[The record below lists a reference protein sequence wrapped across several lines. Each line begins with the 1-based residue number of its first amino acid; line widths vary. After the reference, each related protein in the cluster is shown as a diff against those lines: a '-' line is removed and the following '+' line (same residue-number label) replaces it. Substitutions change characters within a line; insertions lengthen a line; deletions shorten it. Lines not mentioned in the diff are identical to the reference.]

1 MLILA
6 SASVRRKHL
15 LEQAG
20 YDFVVDPAKIGEIF
34 PKGKTPEETVSWL
47 ARQKSKVVA
56 QRHPDDVVLAAD
68 TIVLLNGKIYG
79 KPHTHEEAV
88 SMLRALSG
96 KEHEVFTGVSLRA
109 GGTPRALTVCTK
121 VRFFDLT
128 DEEIEEY
135 VATGEPFDKAGA
147 YAIQGRGAV
156 LVESIYGD
164 FYNVM
169 GLPLAHTVR
178 MLARAGVFPT
188 KHDKS

>member
-20 YDFVVDPAKIGEIF
+20 YEFEVDPARIGEIF

-56 QRHPDDVVLAAD
+56 ERHPNDPVLAAD
-68 TIVLLNGKIYG
+68 TIVLLDGKIYG
-79 KPHTHEEAV
+79 KPHTAEEAAQ
-88 SMLRALSG
+88 MLRALSG
-96 KEHEVFTGVSLRA
+96 REHEVFTGVSLRV
-109 GGTPRALTVCTK
+109 GDTPRGITAHTK

-128 DEEIEEY
+128 DQDIEEY

-156 LVESIYGD
+156 LVEGINGD

-178 MLARAGVFPT
+178 MLARVGVFPT
-188 KHDKS
+188 KHYK